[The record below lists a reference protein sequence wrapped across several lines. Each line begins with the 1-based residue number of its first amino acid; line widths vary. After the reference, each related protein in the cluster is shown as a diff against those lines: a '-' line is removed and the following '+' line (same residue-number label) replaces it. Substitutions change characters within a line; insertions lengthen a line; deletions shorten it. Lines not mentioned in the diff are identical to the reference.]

1 MVKFIYYIFRVA
13 FLFSLVTLFLLLVF
27 EDFQPG
33 FVLLWLDFDI
43 FLKIVLVTGLLA
55 LIFSKAG
62 ETIEVRPQ

>member
-1 MVKFIYYIFRVA
+1 MVKFIYYIFREA
-13 FLFSLVTLFLLLVF
+13 FLFSLVTLFLLLVL

-33 FVLLWLDFDI
+33 FVTLWLDFDI